1 MKRDVSIIGMLLA
14 LFAFMGTHQK
24 MLHNT
29 STFTEVYVSGGLV
42 TNADKLSSEAK
53 RAIGRLR
60 SSRDTIITIEGQVY
74 HIYPTGGDSGRANE
88 SITQLGSPG
97 SVSSGEIK
105 GE

>member
-14 LFAFMGTHQK
+14 LFAFMGTHQR
-24 MLHNT
+24 MLHST
-29 STFTEVYVSGGLV
+29 STFTEVYVSGDSV
-42 TNADKLSSEAK
+42 TNADKISSEAK

-74 HIYPTGGDSGRANE
+74 HIYPIKRGDSGENE